1 MSLLLGPSVRHEP
14 QLRHPLQKPGCHPS
28 FAKRSHR
35 MVPSPLLI
43 LKCIDMPSHLVLPKL
58 LKFQSLSHHAMER
71 SVVFAFSVFLF
82 PTSALLLNL
91 RGYLNFIT
99 FSKPSLIAL
108 HGLNIFS
115 FILPWTYGIKA
126 GITMYCHY
134 FIYSTVSAPRQ

>member
-1 MSLLLGPSVRHEP
+1 MNLNFVTPYRNLGVILPSLSALI
-14 QLRHPLQKPGCHPS
+14 
-28 FAKRSHR
+28 R